1 MMQGIDPK
9 QMAAMQEV
17 SKFIKGVIR
26 VNYNDNTMQVAFS
39 SEVLNARALIPNLL
53 DQFSTALAQQLSSF
67 FAIEGQIIEV
77 GKKS

>member
-1 MMQGIDPK
+1 MMPGVDPK

-26 VNYNDNTMQVAFS
+26 VNYNDNTMQVAFT
-39 SEVLNARALIPNLL
+39 SEMPNAQALIPNLL

-67 FAIEGQIIEV
+67 FAIEGEIIEI
-77 GKKS
+77 KKK

>member
-1 MMQGIDPK
+1 MMGVDPK

-17 SKFIKGVIR
+17 SKFIKGTIR

-39 SEVLNARALIPNLL
+39 SEMPNAAALIPNLL

-67 FAIEGQIIEV
+67 FSIQGEIIEV
-77 GKKS
+77 GKK